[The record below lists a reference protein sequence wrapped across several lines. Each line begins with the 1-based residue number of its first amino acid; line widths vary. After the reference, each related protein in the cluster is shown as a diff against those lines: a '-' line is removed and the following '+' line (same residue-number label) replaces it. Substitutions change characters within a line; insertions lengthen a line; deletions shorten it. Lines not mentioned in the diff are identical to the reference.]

1 MESIIVLV
9 SNEYD
14 GNLDEIKIKPNDYDF
29 IDNWGIGYFSS
40 FVENAFS
47 DEIKDLNLAINELI
61 SYAPNSINFN
71 GVNITIKDTV
81 MVEVAH
87 DVKNKLLMA
96 LNESDDEF
104 ARKSWQYNKI
114 IFDYKGTYICYIG
127 KNGNKEVSP
136 INQWLMDDVR
146 KEFIKTEINLKI
158 IQVAYWK

>member
-1 MESIIVLV
+1 M
-9 SNEYD
+9 
-14 GNLDEIKIKPNDYDF
+14 
-29 IDNWGIGYFSS
+29 
-40 FVENAFS
+40 A
-47 DEIKDLNLAINELI
+47 
-61 SYAPNSINFN
+61 
-71 GVNITIKDTV
+71 
-81 MVEVAH
+81 EVAH